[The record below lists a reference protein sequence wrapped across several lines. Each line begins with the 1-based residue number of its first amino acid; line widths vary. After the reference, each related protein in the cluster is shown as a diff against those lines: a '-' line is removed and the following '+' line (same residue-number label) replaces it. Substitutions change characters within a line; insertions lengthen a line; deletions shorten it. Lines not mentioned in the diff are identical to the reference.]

1 MLDPHQFV
9 RSLTRGRARIRH
21 EVLKGLTQT
30 DIDGLTQMILGTEGV
45 TSVTFNP
52 RVGSALILWD
62 ETKTNA
68 ETLLGMAAFFLPEEA
83 EAPAECAEC
92 AECSETTECT
102 QAQEAS
108 CPCCEKVRSVAA
120 TGLSTLRSAADAVLD
135 RARPFVAPDVTA
147 GGRGKRVTQNRLML
161 ATCVASVVV
170 LFTRNAAL
178 HTVLGG
184 LFCGLLAVHLLQ
196 HRTVL

>member
-83 EAPAECAEC
+83 VEDETEATEVEESSEIAEAP
-92 AECSETTECT
+92 S
-102 QAQEAS
+102 S
-108 CPCCEKVRSVAA
+108 CPCCEKVRSAA
-120 TGLSTLRSAADAVLD
+120 TTGLSTLRDAADAVLE
-135 RARPFVAPDVTA
+135 RARPLVAPGVSA

-161 ATCVASVVV
+161 AACVASVVV
-170 LFTRNAAL
+170 LFTRSAAL

-184 LFCGLLAVHLLQ
+184 LFCGLLAVHLVQ